1 LYRYLGKFLYKCLY
15 AARISNQSNSDH
27 LNDGLKLKNTYIT
40 TALKCVPPKDKP
52 LKNEL
57 NNCFNYLNQE
67 IYLLKNLKVIIALG
81 KIAFDTYVK
90 FCKKNYKINLKFKF
104 GHIEKNPALVM
115 IIFSETSFQYSS
127 VLSSIVAK
135 IMEQRSKKI
144 IELLKEGQ
152 KNNEIRN
159 DIDPEQLAIIIM
171 GGIRKTILNWKLE
184 GFKSDL
190 NLEGG
195 KLWITIE
202 KLIKKWK

>member
-1 LYRYLGKFLYKCLY
+1 MKFTERQIDIINASKDLIGRKGIQNLTIKNLAKKMSFSEPALYRHFKDKTEILKSLLLFHREIIKSGIFKIL
-15 AARISNQSNSDH
+15 NSDQSS
-27 LNDGLKLKNTYIT
+27 LEK
-40 TALKCVPPKDKP
+40 
-52 LKNEL
+52 
-57 NNCFNYLNQE
+57 FQE
-67 IYLLKNLKVIIALG
+67 I
-81 KIAFDTYVK
+81 
-90 FCKKNYKINLKFKF
+90 LKFKF
-104 GHIEKNPALVM
+104 DYIKKNPAIVM

-127 VLSSIVAK
+127 VLSSIVSK

-171 GGIRKTILNWKLE
+171 GGIRKTILSWKLE

-190 NLEGG
+190 NLEGE

-202 KLIKKWK
+202 KLIKK